1 MSPKQDH
8 PKIRELARQ
17 FGLDSRGN
25 CAQRLNDHALQRVKE
40 FTSLLAAES
49 TGTLLQL
56 VAGMLSVRVLFIGDD
71 SDIPRYASEYAGV
84 WPTLGAQLREEFI
97 KSDTMGL
104 LLAHPSPSRG
114 ERRNLAFVDA
124 RGDRAVRAY
133 FTAWHE
139 IAHLLLQPPQLSF
152 AGFRRVTL
160 DIAESK
166 DPIESLVDQVAGQ
179 LAFYEPFVRPELERE
194 LGRTGR
200 LTLDGISRI
209 KDAVAPEAS
218 FSAAA
223 NALVRMMTD
232 PYAFLVAEMR
242 LKPREARSL
251 NSDQLSLISPRPP
264 EAKLRLASAFAND
277 AAISAGF
284 KIFRNM
290 RVPASCIIARV
301 HDPVVPQESCSGEN
315 QDNWESSG
323 RHLPSLPIAVEAR
336 RFGNVVYAVV
346 DCGSA

>member
-8 PKIRELARQ
+8 PRIRELARQ

-40 FTSLLAAES
+40 FTTLLAAET

-56 VAGMLSVRVLFIGDD
+56 VAGMLSVRVLFIADNN
-71 SDIPRYASEYAGV
+71 DILRYASEYAGV
-84 WPTLGAQLREEFI
+84 WPTLGAQLREEFTQ
-97 KSDTMGL
+97 SDTMGL

-114 ERRNLAFVDA
+114 ECRNLAFVDA
-124 RGDRAVRAY
+124 RGGRAIRAY

-160 DIAESK
+160 DVAASK

-179 LAFYEPFVRPELERE
+179 LAFYEPFVRPELECE
-194 LGRTGR
+194 LARTGR
-200 LTLDGISRI
+200 LTLDGISRV
-209 KDAVAPEAS
+209 KAVVAPEAS

-223 NALVRMMTD
+223 NALVRMMKA
-232 PYAFLVAEMR
+232 PCAFLVAEMR

-251 NSDQLSLISPRPP
+251 NSDQLSLISPAAP

-277 AAISAGF
+277 AAIAVGF

-290 RVPASCIIARV
+290 RVPASSIIARV
-301 HDPVVPQESCSGEN
+301 HSAALQESCSREN
-315 QDNWESSG
+315 QDEWESSG
-323 RHLPSLPIAVEAR
+323 RHLPDLPITVETR
-336 RFGNVVYAVV
+336 RFGNVVYALV
-346 DCGSA
+346 DCS